1 METTDG
7 VDTDRWKIGMV
18 TEEEWRRESEE
29 REICKNDV
37 RIRKP
42 KVVWFVKHQTC
53 I

>member
-1 METTDG
+1 MELVRIDG
-7 VDTDRWKIGMV
+7 SGNDN
-18 TEEEWRRESEE
+18 EREMEEE